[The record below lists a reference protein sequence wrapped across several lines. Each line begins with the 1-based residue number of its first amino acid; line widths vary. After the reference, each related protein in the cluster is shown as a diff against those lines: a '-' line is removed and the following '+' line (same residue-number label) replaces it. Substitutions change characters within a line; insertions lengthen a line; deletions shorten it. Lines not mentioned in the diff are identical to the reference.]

1 VRRSLPIEIQ
11 ARIIADPQATAR
23 RKAFVIEKYI
33 QPEQLPT
40 RLVEWAEPKPGQND
54 IVVDVHYAGLNCAS
68 AFWLPSSARAQTL
81 TLFVVLAVFD
91 SASPPPSLRHPAPAR
106 PRCATRPSLRT
117 DELTRA
123 RAPPAVLQ
131 VQGKYQL
138 KPAFPWIAGCEFSG
152 IVSRTSPIPE
162 GCTYVPGVTR
172 VFGAGQGA
180 YAEKIKVD
188 WRTVIEVP
196 ERMGLDEAAGLYITA
211 PTSYAAL
218 VTRAN
223 TQPGEWVLVH
233 AAAGG
238 GASASS
244 PRRPPPPPPRPP
256 FPRPSALTDSRSP
269 SLALAVGLAAVQ
281 IAKALGAK
289 VIATAGSQAKLDVA
303 KRYGAD
309 FAIDYRKDGWQK
321 EVMSITNG
329 HGADVVYD
337 PVGMIVP
344 SLKCIAWNGRLVVVG
359 FAAGS
364 IEKVRPSLSLSLS
377 LSLPL
382 SHIPSCSS
390 R

>member
-1 VRRSLPIEIQ
+1 MAVRH
-11 ARIIADPQATAR
+11 

-33 QPEQLPT
+33 QPEELPT
-40 RLVEWAEPKPGQND
+40 RLVEWDEPKPAEND
-54 IVVDVHYAGLNCAS
+54 IVVDVHYAGLN
-68 AFWLPSSARAQTL
+68 F
-81 TLFVVLAVFD
+81 FD
-91 SASPPPSLRHPAPAR
+91 I
-106 PRCATRPSLRT
+106 
-117 DELTRA
+117 
-123 RAPPAVLQ
+123 LQ
-131 VQGKYQL
+131 VQGKYQN

-152 IVSRTSPIPE
+152 IVSSSSPIPE

-196 ERMGLDEAAGLYITA
+196 ERMALDEAAGLYITA

-238 GASASS
+238 
-244 PRRPPPPPPRPP
+244 
-256 FPRPSALTDSRSP
+256 
-269 SLALAVGLAAVQ
+269 VGLAAVQ

-321 EVMSITNG
+321 EVMAITEG

-364 IEKVRPSLSLSLS
+364 IEK
-377 LSLPL
+377 
-382 SHIPSCSS
+382 IPANLLLLKSASAMGVFWGGLTS
-390 R
+390 RTPEVVPQTWLALLDLLDKGSVKGAVFDKVFDGLESVPEGLRALGARETWGKAVVKIKGGREGKL